1 VRELYGVSNIFGLF
15 PARITYVIAEEGVVR
30 PVFSSQLG
38 ISEHV
43 EEALGAFR
51 AIKAKARGSGRPRA
65 GTGGEHL
72 IE

>member
-30 PVFSSQLG
+30 HVFSSQPR

-51 AIKAKARGSGRPRA
+51 AIKA
-65 GTGGEHL
+65 
-72 IE
+72 